1 MASVFLDTT
10 DALLTKLVRSRYRK
24 ISSLAGLNRQVW
36 SIKELLYG
44 LYRSN
49 FSWEQSRLDTPILSA
64 KVAT

>member
-10 DALLTKLVRSRYRK
+10 DELLTKLVRSRYRK

-44 LYRSN
+44 LYTSN
-49 FSWEQSRLDTPILSA
+49 FLMGTKQVRYAHL
-64 KVAT
+64 VC

>member
-10 DALLTKLVRSRYRK
+10 DELLTKLVRSRYPAWPVLTDKFGQLRNYYMGC
-24 ISSLAGLNRQVW
+24 IDQ
-36 SIKELLYG
+36 I
-44 LYRSN
+44 

>member
-1 MASVFLDTT
+1 MALVFLDTT
-10 DALLTKLVRSRYRK
+10 DELLTKLVRSRYRK

-49 FSWEQSRLDTPILSA
+49 FLMGTKQVRYAHL
-64 KVAT
+64 VC